1 MTWHY
6 TPESGKWHQ
15 WMELYP
21 NQQGRLLCVGCH
33 AEHTI
38 QDLATASHFCPI
50 RLPLPTAV

>member
-6 TPESGKWHQ
+6 TPESAKWHQ
-15 WMELYP
+15 WTEMYP
-21 NQQGRLLCVGCH
+21 SQQGRLLCVGCH

-50 RLPLPTAV
+50 RLPVPTVV